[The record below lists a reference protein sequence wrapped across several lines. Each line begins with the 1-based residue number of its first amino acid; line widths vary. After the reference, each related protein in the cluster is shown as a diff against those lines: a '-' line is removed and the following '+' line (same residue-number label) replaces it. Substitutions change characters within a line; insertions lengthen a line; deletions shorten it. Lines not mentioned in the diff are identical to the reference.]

1 MKKRTKLLV
10 MMLLGVLL
18 SINQV
23 WADEVVYNFS
33 SFDSAQDVEFQDDDE
48 IITIGLHK
56 GEGSSSPAWSSNQA
70 RVYAKGYLVVSCDQ
84 PITSIVFAYVVNA
97 NKSGVTPTID
107 GVSGATNAGTWNAET
122 KTWTGS
128 DTEVTFSTS
137 GSAGNVGFTSITVT
151 YGSGTTYTDVL
162 SKQKMLPYT

>member
-1 MKKRTKLLV
+1 MKRKFQFLV
-10 MMLLGVLL
+10 MMLTCILL

-23 WADEVVYNFS
+23 WAGEVVYNFS

-56 GEGSSSPAWSSNQA
+56 GKGTSNPAWSNNQA
-70 RVYAKGYLVVSCDQ
+70 RVYAKGSLVVSCDQ
-84 PITSIVFAYVVNA
+84 PITSIVFAYIVNA
-97 NKSGVTPTID
+97 NKNGVTPTID
-107 GVSGATNAGTWNAET
+107 GVSGSTNVGTWDAET

-151 YGSGTTYTDVL
+151 YGTGSTYTDD
-162 SKQKMLPYT
+162 